1 MLPTPVLGS
10 QGWGN
15 PWGSLAGQ
23 PGIFDE
29 LQASEQACVTKRDG
43 QTVSVNNGQDCL
55 LVSTC
60 MDTPEYRPASSCTP
74 MYLSGMFTV
83 PVWGVG
89 AGPMYCLGESTE
101 FPPQPLAFTWL
112 PCCFLCLVD
121 HLSRNQAGLRAGRS
135 PA

>member
-43 QTVSVNNGQDCL
+43 QTVSVEQWSRL
-55 LVSTC
+55 
-60 MDTPEYRPASSCTP
+60 SS
-74 MYLSGMFTV
+74 
-83 PVWGVG
+83 
-89 AGPMYCLGESTE
+89 
-101 FPPQPLAFTWL
+101 
-112 PCCFLCLVD
+112 
-121 HLSRNQAGLRAGRS
+121 GLHMHGHT
-135 PA
+135 